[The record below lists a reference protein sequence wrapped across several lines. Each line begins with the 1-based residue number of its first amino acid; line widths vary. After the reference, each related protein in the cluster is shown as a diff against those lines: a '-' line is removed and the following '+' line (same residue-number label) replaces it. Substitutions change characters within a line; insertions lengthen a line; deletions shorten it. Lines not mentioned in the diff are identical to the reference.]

1 MTLLEDLEDVNLGA
15 EDEPP
20 KLKKTASPSR
30 SYSKASGSPM
40 LSHWDHLPAGVPD
53 TFRPII
59 AGGRS
64 RCTSSAA
71 SLLEERSLTSEPSA
85 WCPSSGDDSWQGTPL
100 VYYRTQLYTQA
111 CEDHEVKRRQQR
123 LRRMS
128 WSESSLPNSCTDSAR
143 SSSRMSSTPTATS
156 RASSGAWTCS
166 PVSPHLAELS
176 ERMHTSPTM
185 SWTASS
191 WRGQDHASSSPH
203 HRTCLAPANGFG
215 TFFPAPVA

>member
-1 MTLLEDLEDVNLGA
+1 MTLEDLHLEDVNLGA

-20 KLKKTASPSR
+20 NLKKTASPSR

-59 AGGRS
+59 AGRS

-85 WCPSSGDDSWQGTPL
+85 WCPSLGDDSWQGTPL
-100 VYYRTQLYTQA
+100 AYYRTQLYTQA

-123 LRRMS
+123 LRRLS
-128 WSESSLPNSCTDSAR
+128 SELSLPASCTGSAR

-215 TFFPAPVA
+215 TFFPAPVG